1 MTGHPEVAGSG
12 EARPAEIRGGRA
24 DRGGIERGAAA
35 APAYSRPRLFHVG
48 SVVEATR
55 GSSSSGTSDANSQ
68 YYW

>member
-1 MTGHPEVAGSG
+1 MTGHPEVAG
-12 EARPAEIRGGRA
+12 EARPVDSRGGRA
-24 DRGGIERGAAA
+24 ERGGNEGGAAA
-35 APAYSRPRLFHVG
+35 APAYCRPRLFHVG